1 MANIQEKIQS
11 LYTELEATVEKYN
24 EALGVVNV
32 SKEKIIA
39 LQGAL
44 EALRSLQEEEN
55 VDAAHAIVDT
65 NWLKISTAYMSLLSW
80 QAKTC

>member
-1 MANIQEKIQS
+1 MANIQEKIQFF
-11 LYTELEATVEKYN
+11 YAELEATVEKYN

-44 EALRSLQEEEN
+44 EALRSLQEEDNIE
-55 VDAAHAIVDT
+55 AAHAVVD
-65 NWLKISTAYMSLLSW
+65 AD
-80 QAKTC
+80 

>member
-11 LYTELEATVEKYN
+11 FYAELEATVEKYN

-44 EALRSLQEEEN
+44 EALRSLQEEDNIE
-55 VDAAHAIVDT
+55 AAHAVVD
-65 NWLKISTAYMSLLSW
+65 AD
-80 QAKTC
+80 

>member
-11 LYTELEATVEKYN
+11 LYADLEATVEKYN

-44 EALRSLQEEEN
+44 EALRSLQEEDN
-55 VDAAHAIVDT
+55 IIAANAIVD
-65 NWLKISTAYMSLLSW
+65 AG
-80 QAKTC
+80 

>member
-11 LYTELEATVEKYN
+11 LYADLEATVEKYN

-39 LQGAL
+39 LQGGL
-44 EALRSLQEEEN
+44 EVLRSLQEEEN
-55 VDAAHAIVDT
+55 VNVANAIIDAD
-65 NWLKISTAYMSLLSW
+65 
-80 QAKTC
+80 

>member
-11 LYTELEATVEKYN
+11 LYAELEATVEKYN

-44 EALRSLQEEEN
+44 EALRSLQEEDN
-55 VDAAHAIVDT
+55 IAASHAIVD
-65 NWLKISTAYMSLLSW
+65 AG
-80 QAKTC
+80 

>member
-11 LYTELEATVEKYN
+11 LYAELEATVEKYN
-24 EALGVVNV
+24 EALGVVNN

-44 EALRSLQEEEN
+44 EALRSLQEEDN
-55 VDAAHAIVDT
+55 IDAVNAVVDAG
-65 NWLKISTAYMSLLSW
+65 
-80 QAKTC
+80 

>member
-11 LYTELEATVEKYN
+11 LYADLETTVEKYN

-39 LQGAL
+39 LQGGL
-44 EALRSLQEEEN
+44 EVLRSLQEEEN
-55 VDAAHAIVDT
+55 VNVANAIIDAD
-65 NWLKISTAYMSLLSW
+65 
-80 QAKTC
+80 

>member
-11 LYTELEATVEKYN
+11 LYADLEVTVEKHN

-39 LQGAL
+39 LQGGL
-44 EALRSLQEEEN
+44 EVLRSLQEEEN
-55 VDAAHAIVDT
+55 VDAAHAVVDAS
-65 NWLKISTAYMSLLSW
+65 WLNISTAYWSPLSW
-80 QAKTC
+80 QAKVC

>member
-11 LYTELEATVEKYN
+11 LYADLEVTVEKHN

-39 LQGAL
+39 LQGGL
-44 EALRSLQEEEN
+44 EVLRSLQEEEN
-55 VDAAHAIVDT
+55 VDAAHAVVDA
-65 NWLKISTAYMSLLSW
+65 S
-80 QAKTC
+80 

>member
-11 LYTELEATVEKYN
+11 LYAELEATVEKYN
-24 EALGVVNV
+24 EALGIVNG

-44 EALRSLQEEEN
+44 EALRSLQEEDN
-55 VDAAHAIVDT
+55 IDAANAVVDAG
-65 NWLKISTAYMSLLSW
+65 
-80 QAKTC
+80 

>member
-11 LYTELEATVEKYN
+11 LYADLEATIEKHN

-39 LQGAL
+39 LQGGL
-44 EALRSLQEEEN
+44 EVLRSLQEEEN
-55 VDAAHAIVDT
+55 VDASNAIVDA
-65 NWLKISTAYMSLLSW
+65 N
-80 QAKTC
+80 

>member
-11 LYTELEATVEKYN
+11 LYADLEATVEKYN
-24 EALGVVNV
+24 EALGIVNV

-44 EALRSLQEEEN
+44 EALRSLQEEDS
-55 VDAAHAIVDT
+55 VDAANAIVDA
-65 NWLKISTAYMSLLSW
+65 I
-80 QAKTC
+80 

>member
-11 LYTELEATVEKYN
+11 LYADLEATVEKYN

-44 EALRSLQEEEN
+44 EALRSLQEEDN
-55 VDAAHAIVDT
+55 IVAANAIVDA
-65 NWLKISTAYMSLLSW
+65 S
-80 QAKTC
+80 